1 MYQTHIKET
10 AESLVKQS
18 TRKTHKKTIF
28 ERAKLSPIQFAPH
41 DEVSHATFLAR
52 DILANRT
59 DEDIQTLAS
68 AVLWIKNMGELI
80 LAKLARELLK
90 QGDDRQSVL
99 LTEGRELFMLTQYFD
114 IQTLD
119 VNEATWGQLF
129 ATLTLM
135 QCAEYTLA
143 SNYKVIENDQLSKAI
158 ADSIPHTLAI
168 LNDEIIDSAARAEC
182 LEAIHGDP
190 NKAREL
196 GRKGGKARVQKI
208 EPLKT
213 HVINRYL
220 EEYSNLNNKKAGA
233 IIEAEL
239 KEKNVSLLSLSSA
252 EDKAF
257 LFANWIGDFKNGK
270 FKLPIHKTQFT
281 K

>member
-1 MYQTHIKET
+1 MYQKHTKKT
-10 AESLVKQS
+10 AETLVKQS

-41 DEVSHATFLAR
+41 DEVSYATFLAR

-90 QGDDRQSVL
+90 QGDDRQNVL

-135 QCAEYTLA
+135 QCAEYTTA
-143 SNYKVIENDQLSKAI
+143 ANYKVIESDPFNKAI

-182 LEAIHGDP
+182 LQAIHGDP
-190 NKAREL
+190 NKAREF
-196 GRKGGKARVQKI
+196 GRQGGNARVQKV

-213 HVINRYL
+213 HVIKRYC
-220 EEYSNLNNKKAGA
+220 EEYLDLNNKKAGEV
-233 IIEAEL
+233 IEAEL
-239 KEKNVSLLSLSSA
+239 KAQSSSLLDLSNA
-252 EDKAF
+252 EDKAV
-257 LFANWIGDFKNGK
+257 LFSKWIGDFKNR
-270 FKLPIHKTQFT
+270 KLKLAFVAS
-281 K
+281 